1 MHGFSWK
8 RMSEAV
14 SMDVKRSPNS
24 LIICFRHDYV
34 DNIEP
39 VIELGTIFTQKWS
52 VDQKLHRTRS
62 SLFSSVWCLIL
73 VSILT
78 MLRSCRLFPE
88 HTQPAKGTRLKH
100 THTAKGIRCKC
111 DMILLWF
118 LSYFSWKSATL
129 EIPYLILRWY
139 SPQAT
144 LLERF
149 ALVNVKIW
157 IAKIP

>member
-88 HTQPAKGTRLKH
+88 HTQPAKGTCLKH

-118 LSYFSWKSATL
+118 LCLTLVENLQRLRSLIWYWGDIVPKQPYWKGLPLSM
-129 EIPYLILRWY
+129 
-139 SPQAT
+139 
-144 LLERF
+144 
-149 ALVNVKIW
+149 
-157 IAKIP
+157 